1 LRRERAMKIVI
12 LLAEGFEEVE
22 FVTIVDIL
30 RRADLE
36 VTVAGLEAGPIDGS
50 YGIKVMPDTLLDSIT
65 ADQFDVVVLP
75 GGYPGFVNLG
85 EDERVLK
92 LLREMASGGK
102 YLTAI
107 CGAPSVLAKA
117 GVIEGKRV
125 TIYPGVKD
133 QLVIGNYVDQRVVV
147 DGRVVTSQGP
157 GTAMEFSLKL
167 VELFSGKAK
176 MEAVKADVLAV
187 C

>member
-1 LRRERAMKIVI
+1 MRETAMRIMV

-30 RRADLE
+30 RRAGVE
-36 VTVAGLEAGPIDGS
+36 VTVVGLEAGTVDGS
-50 YGIKVMPDTLLDSIT
+50 HGIKVMPDALVDSVT
-65 ADQFDVVVLP
+65 AERFDGVVLP

-85 EDERVLK
+85 EDDRVLK
-92 LLREMASGGK
+92 LVREMSERGK

-107 CGAPSVLAKA
+107 CGAPSVLSRA

-125 TIYPGVKD
+125 TIHPGVRD
-133 QLVIGNYVDQRVVV
+133 LLVTGSYVDQRVVI

-167 VELFSGKAK
+167 VELFAGRAK
-176 MEAVKADVLAV
+176 MEKVKNDVLAV

>member
-1 LRRERAMKIVI
+1 MKIMV
-12 LLAEGFEEVE
+12 LLADGFEEVE
-22 FVTIVDIL
+22 FVTIVDVL

-36 VTVAGLEAGPIDGS
+36 VTVVGLKAGPIDGS
-50 YGIKVMPDTLLDSIT
+50 HGVKIMPDTSVDDIT
-65 ADQFDVVVLP
+65 AAQFDGVVLP

-92 LLREMASGGK
+92 LVREMNLSGK

-107 CGAPSVLAKA
+107 CGAPSVLSKA
-117 GVIEGKRV
+117 GVIEGKKV
-125 TIYPGVKD
+125 TIHPGVKD
-133 QLVIGNYVDQRVVV
+133 QLVTGNYVDQRVVV
-147 DGRVVTSQGP
+147 DGQVVTSQGP

-167 VELFSGKAK
+167 VELFSGRAK
-176 MEAVKADVLAV
+176 MEEVKEDILAV

>member
-1 LRRERAMKIVI
+1 MKIMV

-30 RRADLE
+30 RRAGLE
-36 VTVAGLEAGPIDGS
+36 VTVVGLKAGPIDGS
-50 YGIKVMPDTLLDSIT
+50 HGVKVMPDASVDSING
-65 ADQFDVVVLP
+65 DQFDGVVLP

-85 EDERVLK
+85 DDERVLK
-92 LLREMASGGK
+92 LVREMSLSGK

-107 CGAPSVLAKA
+107 CGAPSVLSKA
-117 GVIEGKRV
+117 GVIEGKKV
-125 TIYPGVKD
+125 TIHPGVKD
-133 QLVIGNYVDQRVVV
+133 QLVTGSYVDQRVVV

-167 VELFSGKAK
+167 VELFAGRAK
-176 MEAVKADVLAV
+176 MEEVREDILAV

>member
-1 LRRERAMKIVI
+1 MKIMV

-30 RRADLE
+30 RRAGVE
-36 VTVAGLEAGPIDGS
+36 VTIVGLKAGSISGS
-50 YGIKVMPDTLLDSIT
+50 HGIRVMPDTSMDSISG
-65 ADQFDVVVLP
+65 DQFDGLVLP
-75 GGYPGFVNLG
+75 GGYPGFANLG
-85 EDERVLK
+85 EDERVLE
-92 LLREMASGGK
+92 LVREMSLSGR

-107 CGAPSVLAKA
+107 CGAPSVLSKA
-117 GVIEGKRV
+117 GVIEGKKV
-125 TIYPGVKD
+125 TIHPGVRD
-133 QLVIGNYVDQRVVV
+133 LLTSGSYVDQRVVV

-167 VELFSGKAK
+167 VELFAGRAK
-176 MEAVKADVLAV
+176 MEEVREDILAV

>member
-1 LRRERAMKIVI
+1 MKIMV

-30 RRADLE
+30 RRAGLE
-36 VTVAGLEAGPIDGS
+36 VTVVGLKAGPIDGS
-50 YGIKVMPDTLLDSIT
+50 HGVKVMPDASVDSINV
-65 ADQFDVVVLP
+65 DQFDGVVLP

-85 EDERVLK
+85 DDERVLK
-92 LLREMASGGK
+92 LVREMSLSGK

-107 CGAPSVLAKA
+107 CGAPSVLSKA
-117 GVIEGKRV
+117 GVIEGKKV
-125 TIYPGVKD
+125 TIHPGVKD
-133 QLVIGNYVDQRVVV
+133 RLVTGSYVDKRVVV

-167 VELFSGKAK
+167 VELFAGRAK
-176 MEAVKADVLAV
+176 MEEVREDILAV

>member
-1 LRRERAMKIVI
+1 MKIMV

-30 RRADLE
+30 RRAGLA
-36 VTVAGLEAGPIDGS
+36 VTVVGLKAGPIDGS
-50 YGIKVMPDTLLDSIT
+50 HGIKVMPDTSVESISG
-65 ADQFDVVVLP
+65 DQFDGVVLP

-85 EDERVLK
+85 NDERVLK
-92 LLREMASGGK
+92 LVREMSLSGK

-107 CGAPSVLAKA
+107 CGAPSVLSQA
-117 GVIEGKRV
+117 GVIEGKKV
-125 TIYPGVKD
+125 TIHPGVKD
-133 QLVIGNYVDQRVVV
+133 QLVTGSYVDQRVVV

-167 VELFSGKAK
+167 VELFAGRAK
-176 MEAVKADVLAV
+176 MEEVKEDILAV

>member
-1 LRRERAMKIVI
+1 MKIMV
-12 LLAEGFEEVE
+12 LLGEGFEEVE

-30 RRADLE
+30 RRAGVE
-36 VTVAGLEAGPIDGS
+36 VTVVGLKSGPIDGS
-50 YGIKVMPDTLLDSIT
+50 HGIKVMPDTSVDSIGGS
-65 ADQFDVVVLP
+65 QFDGVVLP

-85 EDERVLK
+85 NDERVLK
-92 LLREMASGGK
+92 LVREMSLSGK

-107 CGAPSVLAKA
+107 CGAPAVLSQA
-117 GVIEGKRV
+117 GVIEGKKV
-125 TIYPGVKD
+125 TIHPGVKD
-133 QLVIGNYVDQRVVV
+133 QLVTGSYVDQRVVV

-167 VELFSGKAK
+167 VEMFVGRAK
-176 MEAVKADVLAV
+176 MEEVREDILAV

>member
-1 LRRERAMKIVI
+1 MKIMV

-30 RRADLE
+30 RRAGVA
-36 VTVAGLEAGPIDGS
+36 VTVVGLKSDPIDGS
-50 YGIKVMPDTLLDSIT
+50 HGIKVMPDTSVDSIIG
-65 ADQFDVVVLP
+65 DQFDGVVLP

-85 EDERVLK
+85 DDERVLK
-92 LLREMASGGK
+92 LVREMSLSGK

-107 CGAPSVLAKA
+107 CGAPSVLSKA
-117 GVIEGKRV
+117 GVLEGKKV
-125 TIYPGVKD
+125 TIHPGVKD
-133 QLVIGNYVDQRVVV
+133 QLVTGNYVDQRVVV

-167 VELFSGKAK
+167 VELFAGRAK
-176 MEAVKADVLAV
+176 MEEVKEDILAV

>member
-1 LRRERAMKIVI
+1 MKIMI

-36 VTVAGLEAGPIDGS
+36 VTVVGLKAGPIDGS
-50 YGIKVMPDTLLDSIT
+50 HGVKIMPDTLVDKVT
-65 ADQFDVVVLP
+65 AAQFDAVVLP

-92 LLREMASGGK
+92 LVRDMASGDK

-107 CGAPSVLAKA
+107 CGAPSVLSKA
-117 GVIEGKRV
+117 GVIEGKKV
-125 TIYPGVKD
+125 TIHPGVKD
-133 QLVIGNYVDQRVVV
+133 QLVTGSYVDQRVVV

-157 GTAMEFSLKL
+157 GTAVEFSLKL
-167 VELFSGKAK
+167 VELFAGKAK
-176 MEAVKADVLAV
+176 MEEVKEDILAV